1 MYGGSNEEELEL
13 DARAREDEEHA
24 ALLTL
29 NHTMTPSLE
38 LWRRYL
44 PMERTAAPVLAVALY
59 QRFSSR
65 GEANFENKLL
75 SAMRCQFGGHLEK
88 LGGKQAA

>member
-1 MYGGSNEEELEL
+1 
-13 DARAREDEEHA
+13 
-24 ALLTL
+24 
-29 NHTMTPSLE
+29 
-38 LWRRYL
+38 
-44 PMERTAAPVLAVALY
+44 MERTAAPVLAVALY